1 MDIFDYSNGIHPESG
16 KDFRVE
22 NDIIITPFY
31 TKEYCN
37 SIVKF
42 CKDYREYFRNT
53 GDYGDAYPNY
63 SIGFQMIGDV
73 VYLNYA
79 KHFSDRIIPIIND
92 TYLWDRNIQG
102 FFYPFINRFEQ
113 GAQTSMPLHNERS
126 SISIVVKLNDNFV
139 GGGLNFPRQNF
150 NTRDLEVGTAIFFP
164 GCVTHPHFVEKV
176 DSGERYTMVGFTF
189 PPSWQKNNALS
200 LIEFENIRNAGLV

>member
-1 MDIFDYSNGIHPESG
+1 MQIFDYVSGIHPESG
-16 KDFRVE
+16 KKYHVE
-22 NDIIITPFY
+22 NDIIITSFF
-31 TKEYCN
+31 TKEYCEC
-37 SIVKF
+37 IVKF

-63 SIGFQMIGDV
+63 SMGFQMFGEIL
-73 VYLNYA
+73 YLNYI
-79 KHFSDRIIPIIND
+79 KHFSERIIPIIND

-126 SISIVVKLNDNFV
+126 TVSIVVKLNDDFV

-150 NTRDLEVGTAIFFP
+150 NTSDLDVGTAIFFP

-176 DSGERYTMVGFTF
+176 DLGERYTMVGFTY
-189 PPSWQKNNALS
+189 PPAWNKGNSLS
-200 LIEFENIRNAGLV
+200 LAEYNKIENR